1 MKNIK
6 NLINKEEDVLSKV
19 DEPILEEVKDAE
31 IH

>member
-19 DEPILEEVKDAE
+19 DEPILKEEIKIED
-31 IH
+31 